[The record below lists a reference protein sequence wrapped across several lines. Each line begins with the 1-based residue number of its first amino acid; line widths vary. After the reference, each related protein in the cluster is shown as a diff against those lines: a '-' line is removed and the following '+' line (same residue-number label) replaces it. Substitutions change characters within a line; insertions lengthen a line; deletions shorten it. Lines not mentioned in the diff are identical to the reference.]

1 VFIFGS
7 RAFIRAK
14 HRGGEAHGIFRGQ
27 LEEGDAGIRKLAIL
41 LLVDWEYVPDVGR
54 EHD

>member
-1 VFIFGS
+1 MFIFGS
-7 RAFIRAK
+7 RAFIRTK
-14 HRGGEAHGIFRGQ
+14 HRGGEAYGIFRGQ